1 MDTGLVGFWGA
12 YRVLVVF
19 TSSRLRFQVFR
30 SVPVVWQVVVP
41 GKGGIGVF
49 RRCVRGATIAGEPS
63 SSWLS
68 AAPWP
73 ASLLGSVFLRV
84 SGDGQGTFSH
94 DEDRPDGNGAFLA
107 AWKLGDA
114 AIGGASF
121 RAVGGEGIFNPD
133 SAVVWAESKMRSG
146 EGAGGVADCHEA
158 RLGVVGA
165 WRSSEDEDGVDE
177 FLAPRI

>member
-1 MDTGLVGFWGA
+1 M
-12 YRVLVVF
+12 
-19 TSSRLRFQVFR
+19 
-30 SVPVVWQVVVP
+30 
-41 GKGGIGVF
+41 
-49 RRCVRGATIAGEPS
+49 
-63 SSWLS
+63 
-68 AAPWP
+68 
-73 ASLLGSVFLRV
+73 

-146 EGAGGVADCHEA
+146 EGAGGVADCHGA